1 MELCFVKL
9 AWNNYTAKWEPHKER
24 HIYAKIMRTKLKL
37 VHGPSEFFSNLA
49 VSGNFLRQITK
60 ED

>member
-1 MELCFVKL
+1 MELCFVIL

-37 VHGPSEFFSNLA
+37 SQGPSEFFSNLA
-49 VSGNFLRQITK
+49 VWHLLEIF
-60 ED
+60 